1 MAEVELYEQLRTV
14 EIIWLDAR
22 FSCST
27 WMDIEEAKKITLAE
41 TQTRGTIL
49 CEDEG
54 SITLYMNINKSDNDV
69 AHCVTIP
76 KGCIKS
82 IKDI

>member
-1 MAEVELYEQLRTV
+1 MAEDKLV
-14 EIIWLDAR
+14 EIIWVDAR
-22 FSCST
+22 FSCSS
-27 WMDIEEAKKITLAE
+27 WLCMEEAKKITLAE

-49 CEDEG
+49 CEDDD
-54 SITLYMNINKSDNDV
+54 SITVYQSINKSDSDV

-82 IKDI
+82 IKEL